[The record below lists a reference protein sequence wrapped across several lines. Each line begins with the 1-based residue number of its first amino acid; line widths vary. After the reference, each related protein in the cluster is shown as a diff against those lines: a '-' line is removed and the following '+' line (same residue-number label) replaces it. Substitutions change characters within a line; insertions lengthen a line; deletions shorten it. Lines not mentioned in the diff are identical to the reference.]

1 MIDDRNDLEFITD
14 DIDTVST
21 NDIYTIS
28 EESVDEVS
36 EVSKMTMGR
45 KVSRAADPA
54 PETVIGRFNV
64 LRTVGGSE
72 TTSYGSNEFAPQG
85 TVEVSFTLSGDIL
98 SLAPTNST
106 TGPLHNNKYSLS
118 TLIQNAYQETI
129 KDANVGFTLSTVT
142 NREKLSSALYLIFG
156 GSSQDANSGLKFI
169 FNSDGRVKSV
179 AFNKEACFPTSTVC
193 PDYIRHI
200 IDLDAM
206 NTIGIGKNKSTS
218 SEDIPI
224 KMMIRVKDPSQS
236 STVPLQT
243 NTNYSFV
250 GIENDK
256 YFQVNSTAGDF
267 VLQPASSKLNVID
280 FKLNNFKTEKAS
292 AYIVTKLKDSKSGSP
307 STVDIVYKGS
317 TGEKTD
323 TYAVSYVYL
332 NTIKKSE
339 KLKYKHVYPN
349 FIDMKAITERS
360 GVTSSGD
367 LGSVVSTLSAFH
379 TPIEVTG
386 TSIKIKPLQFKDPDS
401 TITKIEVEDNR
412 GQLYKAKLSVDSSD
426 SKLESGVTFL
436 EVTDL
441 QRSMPYTFTKIHL
454 TSNHGDKEELKTLH
468 FISYPDTTGSWTGT
482 GIQVNTLPIRTAHF
496 YGPKLVLANDPIKT
510 GNDLNNLPDGLK
522 VKSVKNDRTALRY
535 IIKPDNTEGT
545 LGDITINGLRD
556 EKYKI
561 EKVLDKDGKISY
573 WILTLYNL
581 LPDYDYSFLILEL
594 SYTDLNGNKSITR
607 QALSEIN
614 KTISDTKYD
623 NRTEKTALQF
633 NEQFEI
639 VVNDKVEAKD
649 PRSVDVPVFVDDIHG
664 KFAGIEMTPPK
675 EHPGAKAVYETGKIK
690 FSSLTPEKT
699 GVFRVDF
706 LHNPDAD
713 NNSTYEFRN
722 SNIQR
727 IARYITITTP
737 KVSDLDIKSATA
749 TVDMTTAEFK
759 FEYYSDPKSPIKTV
773 VVKDSA
779 GKEMKSSFDKTTN
792 VLKLEGLTED
802 TKYSKVKVTFTLEN
816 SKTIDYTL
824 EDFTTK
830 KKEEAKP
837 TGKVAEFVA
846 KVYKLALGREPEV
859 EGWKFW
865 VQKLESKE
873 LAVTQFIYDLMKQDE
888 FVSRLMSRE
897 QFIKMMYE
905 IIVGREPEE
914 EGQKYWEQKYEE
926 YRTQEPTLAD
936 VRMRIAREM
945 MDTAEFKAYVAS
957 LGLKY

>member
-14 DIDTVST
+14 DIDTVS
-21 NDIYTIS
+21 
-28 EESVDEVS
+28 EESVDEVK
-36 EVSKMTMGR
+36 EVSKISMGKAVAPR
-45 KVSRAADPA
+45 STVDSTKV
-54 PETVIGRFNV
+54 VGQFNV
-64 LRTVGGSE
+64 LRTIGGSE
-72 TTSYGSNEFAPQG
+72 TTHSTSDTFNPQG
-85 TVEVSFTLSGDIL
+85 TAEVSFTLSGDIL
-98 SLAPTNST
+98 SLAPKSAVGGLSTNI
-106 TGPLHNNKYSLS
+106 NSLS

-129 KDANVGFTLSTVT
+129 KDANAGFTLSTLDD
-142 NREKLSSALYLIFG
+142 RKKLGGALQLIFG
-156 GSSQDANSGLKFI
+156 GTDKPNSSLKFI
-169 FNSDGRVKSV
+169 FNSSNGQVKSV
-179 AFNKEACFPTSTVC
+179 AFDKDACFPTADSC
-193 PDYIRHI
+193 PNFIKYI

-206 NTIGIGKNKSTS
+206 NTTGVGKNKSTS
-218 SEDIPI
+218 SNDIPI
-224 KMMIRVKDPSQS
+224 KMIIRVTDPSS
-236 STVPLQT
+236 ADTAPLQT
-243 NTNYSFV
+243 NTDYSFV

-256 YFQVNSTAGDF
+256 NFKINTNTADFNSRPDT
-267 VLQPASSKLNVID
+267 SKVNVID
-280 FKLNNFKTEKAS
+280 FKMDGFKTKKAS
-292 AYIVTKLKDSKSGSP
+292 AYIVTKLEDSKHPSP
-307 STVDIVYKGS
+307 STVHLIYKGT
-317 TGEKTD
+317 TGVRTE
-323 TYAVSYVYL
+323 TYASSYLYL
-332 NTIKKSE
+332 NTIEKSSRSGYE
-339 KLKYKHVYPN
+339 HLYPQ

-367 LGSVVSTLSAFH
+367 LGSVPVTVSAFH

-426 SKLESGVTFL
+426 PKLESGVSFL
-436 EVTDL
+436 EITDL
-441 QRSMPYTFTKIHL
+441 QRSMPHTFTKVHI
-454 TSNHGDKEELKTLH
+454 TSNHGGKEELKTIH
-468 FISYPDTTGSWTGT
+468 FVSYSETTGSWTGSQ
-482 GIQVNTLPIRTAHF
+482 INVNTLPIRTAHF
-496 YGPKLVLANDPIKT
+496 YGPKLVLVNDPIQT
-510 GNDLNNLPDGLK
+510 GSNLNNLPDGLK

-594 SYTDLNGNKSITR
+594 SYTDPNGNKSITR

-614 KTISDTKYD
+614 KTTDTKYD
-623 NRTEKTALQF
+623 NRTEKTALPL

-639 VVNDKVEAKD
+639 VVNDKVESKN
-649 PRSVDVPVFVDDIHG
+649 PRSVEVPVFVDDIHG
-664 KFAGIEMTPPK
+664 KFVGIEMTPAK
-675 EHPGAKAVYETGKIK
+675 EHPDSKAEYEIGKIK
-690 FSSLTPEKT
+690 FSNLTPDKT

-713 NNSTYEFRN
+713 NNSTYAFKN

-779 GKEMKSSFDKTTN
+779 GKEIKSSFDKTTN
-792 VLKLEGLTED
+792 VLKLEGLKEE
-802 TKYSKVKVTFTLEN
+802 TKYPKVKVTFTLEN
-816 SKTIDYTL
+816 SKTIEYTL
-824 EDFTTK
+824 EDFTTE
-830 KKEEAKP
+830 KKEEKP

-846 KVYKLALGREPEV
+846 KVYKLALGRDPEV

-957 LGLKY
+957 SLGLKY

>member
-14 DIDTVST
+14 DIDTVS
-21 NDIYTIS
+21 

-36 EVSKMTMGR
+36 EVSQKTIGQLG
-45 KVSRAADPA
+45 
-54 PETVIGRFNV
+54 VIGRATTVPTSEQTLGRFNYI
-64 LRTVGGSE
+64 RTIGGAE
-72 TTSYGSNEFAPQG
+72 TTEYTTGKFQPQG
-85 TVEVSFTLSGDIL
+85 TAEVSFTLSGDIL
-98 SLAPTNST
+98 SVVPAKNFSSDS
-106 TGPLHNNKYSLS
+106 YSDLQS
-118 TLIQNAYQETI
+118 NQSSLNTLIQNAYQETI
-129 KDANVGFTLSTVT
+129 ADANTGFKGTTLTD
-142 NREKLSSALYLIFG
+142 RKKLCYALRAIFED
-156 GSSQDANSGLKFI
+156 SESETKVKFI
-169 FNSDGRVKSV
+169 FHSNNNDVKIIPFKS
-179 AFNKEACFPTSTVC
+179 ESCFPNDKVC
-193 PDYIRHI
+193 PDYIKYI
-200 IDLDAM
+200 IDLEAM
-206 NTIGIGKNKSTS
+206 NTRTIEKNRIASTT
-218 SEDIPI
+218 EIPI
-224 KMMIRVKDPSQS
+224 KMMIRVKNPQS
-236 STVPLQT
+236 DSSLQT
-243 NTNYSFV
+243 NTEYKFIGLQDQESFKV
-250 GIENDK
+250 A
-256 YFQVNSTAGDF
+256 T
-267 VLQPASSKLNVID
+267 SSNGLTGLSGKEYIIGFNMG
-280 FKLNNFKTEKAS
+280 NFKTKKAS
-292 AYIVTKLKDSKSGSP
+292 AHITTKFEVTGSSNIHFVYPGIGANTDS
-307 STVDIVYKGS
+307 STSSY
-317 TGEKTD
+317 TET
-323 TYAVSYVYL
+323 YVYL
-332 NTIKKSE
+332 NTITKSTTDPT
-339 KLKYKHVYPN
+339 YSNIYTT
-349 FIDMKAITERS
+349 FIDMKILRDRS
-360 GVTSSGD
+360 GINSSGD
-367 LGSVVSTLSAFH
+367 MGSVAPGNSAFKS
-379 TPIEVTG
+379 PIEISG
-386 TSIKIKPLQFKDPDS
+386 TSIKIKPLQFKDLDN

-412 GQLYKAKLSVDSSD
+412 GELYKGKLSVDSSD
-426 SKLESGVTFL
+426 PNIESGVSFL
-436 EVTDL
+436 EITDL
-441 QRSMPYTFTKIHL
+441 QRSMPYIFTKLHV
-454 TSNHGDKEELKTLH
+454 TSNYGDKDEIKNFH
-468 FISYPDTTGSWTGT
+468 FVSYENWTASGDLV
-482 GIQVNTLPIRTAHF
+482 VNTLPIRTTHF
-496 YGPKLVLANDPIKT
+496 YGPKLILV
-510 GNDLNNLPDGLK
+510 NNPKESNKLLPDGLE

-561 EKVLDKDGKISY
+561 EKVLDSDGKISY

-581 LPDYDYSFLILEL
+581 MPDYDYGFLILEL
-594 SYTDLNGNKSITR
+594 SYTDPNGNQSITR
-607 QALSEIN
+607 QALAEIN
-614 KTISDTKYD
+614 KDYDKDTKID
-623 NRTEKTALQF
+623 NRTEKTDLPL

-639 VVNDKVEAKD
+639 VVKDKVEAKD
-649 PRSVDVPVFVDDIHG
+649 PRSVEIPVFVDDIHG
-664 KFAGIEMTPPK
+664 KFAGIEMTPAK
-675 EHPGAKAVYETGKIK
+675 ECPDAKATYETGKIK
-690 FSSLTPEKT
+690 VTDLTPDKT
-699 GVFRVDF
+699 GVCRVDF

-779 GKEMKSSFDKTTN
+779 GKEIKSSFDKTTN
-792 VLKLEGLTED
+792 VLKLEGLTEE

-816 SKTIDYTL
+816 SKTIEYTL

-830 KKEEAKP
+830 KKEEEKP